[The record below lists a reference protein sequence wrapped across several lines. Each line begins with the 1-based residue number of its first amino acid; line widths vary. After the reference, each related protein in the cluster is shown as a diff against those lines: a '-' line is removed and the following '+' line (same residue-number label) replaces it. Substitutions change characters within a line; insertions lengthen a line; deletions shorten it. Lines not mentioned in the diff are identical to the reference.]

1 VWSIPPIPFDDRL
14 IELAREA
21 VVEAGGKNTAI
32 PSGPLHD
39 AAEMARLLPTVM
51 LFSSSSP
58 PVSHTKEEDTPE
70 DDLRVALEAYGHTVQ
85 GALERAARGDLP
97 PRE

>member
-1 VWSIPPIPFDDRL
+1 
-14 IELAREA
+14 
-21 VVEAGGKNTAI
+21 VVDSGGKDTAI

-51 LFSSSSP
+51 IFSSSSP

-70 DDLRVALEAYGHTVQ
+70 GDLRVAIEAYGRTVA
-85 GALERAARGDLP
+85 GALELAAAGDLP